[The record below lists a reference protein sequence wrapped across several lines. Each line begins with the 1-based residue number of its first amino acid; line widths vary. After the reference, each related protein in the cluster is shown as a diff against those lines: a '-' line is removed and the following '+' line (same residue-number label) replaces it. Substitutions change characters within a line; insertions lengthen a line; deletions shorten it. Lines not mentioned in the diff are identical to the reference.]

1 MLKEIP
7 WWPSL
12 HGSSSCGLSPICD
25 VFIRTAFSSS
35 QSAVLPGFGGVGT
48 SIG

>member
-1 MLKEIP
+1 MVAEPAWIP
-7 WWPSL
+7 KL
-12 HGSSSCGLSPICD
+12 RDVAAMCSSEPRS
-25 VFIRTAFSSS
+25 SSS